1 MKTIDGSS
9 KMKILRFTSLMII
22 SLVMM
27 IGCYAYHSYYTYKSI
42 KVVVNDS
49 AAIEYG
55 SANYDVNKLIKEID
69 GEIISVKK
77 DIDTS
82 VVGAQEMVVEVKKD
96 NIIKDVPIIVNVVDT
111 VAPVIQLK
119 EEKMTITE
127 GDQYDLN
134 SNIEF
139 VNDKV
144 DGDISLLNEVEESS
158 KFYYNISTPEDV
170 NNVGNHVI
178 TVIAKDKSG
187 NEVKKEFTLEIIEA
201 PKVEVVPEVNNN
213 TNGNIEVS
221 AFNPNAGINAQ
232 GGDITS
238 IAYSLVGS
246 PYIAGSNGPYGF
258 DCSGF
263 VQYVY
268 AQAGKSVSRSSS
280 TQYYEGVGISYD
292 QAQPGDILS
301 WGYVDGVPTHSAIYV
316 GNGQMVH
323 ATNPRQGVIASDVA
337 AWTRGS
343 GSHVI
348 AVRRV
353 Q

>member
-1 MKTIDGSS
+1 MKTIDPSS
-9 KMKILRFTSLMII
+9 KKKIFKVISLVMI

-27 IGCYAYHSYYTYKSI
+27 FCCYGYHSYYTYKNI
-42 KVVVNDS
+42 KVVVKDN

-82 VVGAQEMVVEVKKD
+82 VVGAQEMIVEVKK
-96 NIIKDVPIIVNVVDT
+96 NNVTKEVPLIVSVVDT
-111 VAPVIQLK
+111 VAPVIKIK
-119 EEKMTITE
+119 EEKLTITE
-127 GDQYDLN
+127 GDSYDLN
-134 SNIEF
+134 SIIES
-139 VNDKV
+139 VTDEV
-144 DGDISLLNEVEESS
+144 DGEIEYYSKPDEHTRYFYNFNYGDDLNSVGTHTIS
-158 KFYYNISTPEDV
+158 I
-170 NNVGNHVI
+170 
-178 TVIAKDKSG
+178 IAKDKYG
-187 NEVKKEFTLEIIEA
+187 NSTVQDFTLEVLEA
-201 PKVEVVPEVNNN
+201 PKVVVTPTPAVSDTNN
-213 TNGNIEVS
+213 
-221 AFNPNAGINAQ
+221 FNPNVGVNAA
-232 GGDITS
+232 GGDISS

-246 PYIAGSNGPYGF
+246 PYISGSNGPYGF

-268 AQAGKSVSRSSS
+268 AQAGVSVSRSSS
-280 TQYYEGVGISYD
+280 TQYYEGVGVSYD

-323 ATNPRQGVIASDVA
+323 ATNPSQGVIASDVA

>member
-1 MKTIDGSS
+1 MKTIDPSS
-9 KMKILRFTSLMII
+9 KKKVIRVISLMMI

-27 IGCYAYHSYYTYKSI
+27 LCCYTYHNFYTYKNI
-42 KVVVNDS
+42 KVVVKDN

-69 GEIISVKK
+69 GEIISIKK

-82 VVGAQEMVVEVKKD
+82 VVGNQEMIVEVKKE
-96 NIIKDVPIIVNVVDT
+96 NVVKEVPIVISVVDT
-111 VAPVIQLK
+111 TAPVIKIK
-119 EEKMTITE
+119 EDKISINE
-127 GDQYDLN
+127 GDSYDLN
-134 SNIEF
+134 SVVES
-139 VNDKV
+139 VDDQV
-144 DGDISLLNEVEESS
+144 DGKIEYYSKADDNTRFFYNFIYEGDLNAVGDHKISIV
-158 KFYYNISTPEDV
+158 
-170 NNVGNHVI
+170 
-178 TVIAKDKSG
+178 AKDKYG
-187 NEVKKEFTLEIIEA
+187 NTTTKDFTLEVKEL
-201 PKVEVVPEVNNN
+201 PKPEVKAPEVRAVNNY
-213 TNGNIEVS
+213 
-221 AFNPNAGINAQ
+221 NPNAGINAA
-232 GGDITS
+232 GGDISS
-238 IAYSLVGS
+238 IAYSLVGA
-246 PYIAGSNGPYGF
+246 PYISGSNGPYGF

-268 AQAGKSVSRSSS
+268 AQAGISVSRSSS
-280 TQYYEGVGISYD
+280 TQYYEGVGVSYD

-323 ATNPRQGVIASDVA
+323 ATNPSLGVVASDVA